1 MLSHFAFVTSLLLL
15 SAAFEFEDIDDFD
28 ALDGE
33 RALGEPLSA
42 AVVRAPTPNSCDG
55 GSPLFLYNVGD
66 FDPCRIVEKNDGK
79 DVVLKSPE
87 NNAGTCS
94 LSFTS
99 EAPGFIRGKIGRAA
113 LGAADTL
120 TYKGI
125 FGDVITITNDNAG
138 EKFILPSTFGTVA
151 YSSADERSGMAFAMG
166 AAPRSN
172 KCQRVI
178 TAPAGSRGRL
188 TVPGFDAR
196 RQYKAGTMCQW
207 WITAPEGK
215 KITLDFNAF
224 EFGDDVTDCVDT
236 DYIGVDTSGDKTF
249 ESASARKICGNTIPA
264 DIVSDENKI
273 NVVANGERGGVGFC
287 LNYIVDE

>member
-42 AVVRAPTPNSCDG
+42 QVVRAPTPNTCDG
-55 GSPLFLYNVGD
+55 GSPLFLYD
-66 FDPCRIVEKNDGK
+66 DATFDPCRIVEKNDGK
-79 DVVLKSPE
+79 FVMLKSPVR
-87 NNAGTCS
+87 NAGECS
-94 LSFTS
+94 LTVTS
-99 EAPGFIRGKIGRAA
+99 QAPGFIRGKVGKAA

-125 FGDVITITNDNAG
+125 FGDVITITNEDAG
-138 EKFILPSTFGTVA
+138 NKFILPSTFGTVT
-151 YSSADERSGMAFAMG
+151 YSSGDDRPGMAFQLG
-166 AAPRSN
+166 AGPRSN

-224 EFGDDVTDCVDT
+224 DFGDDVTDCVDT

>member
-42 AVVRAPTPNSCDG
+42 VVARAPTPNSCDG
-55 GSPLFLYNVGD
+55 GSPLFLYEVGS
-66 FDPCRIVEKNDGK
+66 FAPCRIAEKNDGK
-79 DVVLKSPE
+79 RVVLKSPVG
-87 NNAGTCS
+87 NDGTCS

-99 EAPGFIRGKIGRAA
+99 EAPGFIRGKVGKAA

-125 FGDVITITNDNAG
+125 FGDVKTITNEDEGNT
-138 EKFILPSTFGTVA
+138 FILPSTFGTVSYA
-151 YSSADERSGMAFAMG
+151 STDERNEMAFKMEASPM
-166 AAPRSN
+166 SN
-172 KCQRVI
+172 ICQRVI

-224 EFGDDVTDCVDT
+224 DFGDDVTDCVDT